1 MAAKLGLKQKSGQ
14 TVEKIQK
21 PVSEPSL
28 FDFSEETDL
37 PVQEDIGASIADV
50 RVLSD
55 AASVRSFVGSVCA
68 SGGNVGFSLN
78 AVGAEAMTA
87 RGFGGLELPQKK
99 SFIFLSRR
107 CRFYVRK

>member
-1 MAAKLGLKQKSGQ
+1 MKNTEAGVGTFA
-14 TVEKIQK
+14 
-21 PVSEPSL
+21 
-28 FDFSEETDL
+28 FRFSEETDL

-87 RGFGGLELPQKK
+87 RALGLGIAAERSRLYSFPGDAGFTFGNNGGAQTIV
-99 SFIFLSRR
+99 F
-107 CRFYVRK
+107 RF